1 MRISDWSS
9 DVCSS
14 DLDPATA
21 WASRYRPG
29 AGSAVL
35 GGDFFDTVE
44 TEDGSIRMVI
54 GDVSGHG
61 PEEAALGVCLRIAWR
76 TLVLAGRPDDEVLPG
91 LDAVLRAERQADP
104 FCTVCDVTVSPDRRH
119 VRTRLTGPP
128 PPVQETGTASW
139 R

>member
-91 LDAVLRAERQADP
+91 LDAVLRAERQADH
-104 FCTVCDVTVSPDRRH
+104 FCPVCDEIGRA
-119 VRTRLTGPP
+119 
-128 PPVQETGTASW
+128 PV
-139 R
+139 